1 MIRVALNLGG
11 SNNPLNKFPML
22 FEFEN
27 IREWT
32 DNIREE
38 ESMFAFLDWAVAYNV
53 YPINKMCIWAYIEDG
68 EWDWEFEIK
77 LKNVREFRKY
87 TEMGFEEINSI
98 VEAFRR
104 EQKINEILDND
115 D

>member
-1 MIRVALNLGG
+1 
-11 SNNPLNKFPML
+11 
-22 FEFEN
+22 
-27 IREWT
+27 
-32 DNIREE
+32 
-38 ESMFAFLDWAVAYNV
+38 
-53 YPINKMCIWAYIEDG
+53 MCIWAYIEDG

-77 LKNVREFRKY
+77 LKNVREFKKY
-87 TEMGFEEINSI
+87 TEMEFEEINSI